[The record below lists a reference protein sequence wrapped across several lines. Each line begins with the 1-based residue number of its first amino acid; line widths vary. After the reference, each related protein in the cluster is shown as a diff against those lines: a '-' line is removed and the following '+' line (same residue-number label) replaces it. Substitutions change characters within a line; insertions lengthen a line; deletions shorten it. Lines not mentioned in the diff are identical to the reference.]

1 MSVYVCV
8 YVWEEYQRDNDAYVI
23 SVSVSVSF

>member
-1 MSVYVCV
+1 MSVYVRV
-8 YVWEEYQRDNDAYVI
+8 YVWEEYQRDNDVYVL